1 MEEVLGPI
9 MFDVPS
15 DDQVGRVVVTREAV
29 LENAA
34 PTIVPRKA
42 VRAAEKSA

>member
-1 MEEVLGPI
+1 

-15 DDQVGRVVVTREAV
+15 DDTVGRVVITRASV

-34 PTIVPRKA
+34 PTIVPRL
-42 VRAAEKSA
+42 VEQRTEKSA

>member
-1 MEEVLGPI
+1 

-15 DDQVGRVVVTREAV
+15 DETVARVIVTKAAV

-34 PTIVPRKA
+34 PTIISRKPA
-42 VRAAEKSA
+42 REEKSA

>member
-9 MFDVPS
+9 MFEVPS
-15 DDQVGRVVVTREAV
+15 TKDVARVIVTKKAV

-34 PTIVPRKA
+34 PTIVPRKQ
-42 VRAAEKSA
+42 VRHEKSA